1 MGGSTMV
8 IMTGLARCGRP
19 RRVKEKK
26 SMGTTAIAEAIK
38 EAVVKVVRENPD
50 KTYKEIGD
58 AHGVA
63 MAQVSVWSR
72 KAGIRRKAARGEGR
86 IRDSG
91 QLWTVDDGSLENL
104 VREKE
109 AELARL
115 RQELATQTIRFER
128 EGEIIVVYGI
138 SRHTPFRAHYK
149 DWLRFLRKQG
159 ASQLRELIA
168 STFGHNGNEGA

>member
-1 MGGSTMV
+1 
-8 IMTGLARCGRP
+8 
-19 RRVKEKK
+19 
-26 SMGTTAIAEAIK
+26 MGTTAIAEAIK
-38 EAVVKVVRENPD
+38 EAVVKAVRENPD
-50 KTYKEIGD
+50 KTYKEIAE
-58 AHGVA
+58 AHGVP

-72 KAGIRRKAARGEGR
+72 KAGIRRKASRGEGR
-86 IRDSG
+86 IRNLG
-91 QLWTVDDGSLENL
+91 QLWNVEEDSLENL

-128 EGEIIVVYGI
+128 EGEIIAVHGI

-149 DWLRFLRKQG
+149 DWLRFLRRQG

-168 STFGHNGNEGA
+168 STFGHTGTEVLSEHK